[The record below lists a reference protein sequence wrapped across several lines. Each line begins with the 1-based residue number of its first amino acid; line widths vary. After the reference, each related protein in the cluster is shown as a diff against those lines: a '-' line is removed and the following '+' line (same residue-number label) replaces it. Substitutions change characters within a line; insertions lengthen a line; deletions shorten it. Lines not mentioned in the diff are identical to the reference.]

1 MATPSSATQK
11 GGIIKATNYGVL
23 PFTPSMFQLSKPK
36 DVELVYDPYSN
47 KYYGTSDYKGV
58 KTAVNAYKEQA
69 LSAYN
74 RATKQT
80 GGILG
85 MLGIPA
91 QPYNTITGRVDPVA
105 DAEKMYATAMSSAF
119 IPKEKDYI
127 QSYDVI
133 NSYKAYG
140 GDWDTFFQ
148 RNFQNPRIAEE
159 NANKRARTQQ
169 AQQRNQT
176 LASSLQD
183 LLVESSSMP
192 SGKKVTNTGVSS
204 RADVFGGGLEAGL
217 GV

>member
-11 GGIIKATNYGVL
+11 GGIIKATNYKAL
-23 PFTPSMFQLSKPK
+23 PKKAGLMGLGAPM

-47 KYYGTSDYKGV
+47 KYYGTNDYKGV
-58 KTAVNAYKEQA
+58 KIAVDAYKAQA
-69 LSAYN
+69 LSEYN

-80 GGILG
+80 EGILG

-119 IPKEKDYI
+119 IPKEEDYI

-140 GDWDTFFQ
+140 GDWDTFFK
-148 RNFQNPRIAEE
+148 RNYENPRIAEE
-159 NANKRARTQQ
+159 NRNRAAKGANVNRQRENWWNSMQELTIQ
-169 AQQRNQT
+169 AN
-176 LASSLQD
+176 
-183 LLVESSSMP
+183 SMP
-192 SGKKVTNTGVSS
+192 SSKKTRNTGINS
-204 RADVFGGGLEAGL
+204 RSDIFSGGLEAGL